1 LAFAFHFSI
10 IKKTKN
16 MVKYMQEIKDELT
29 DLKKGMVGNT
39 AIWAGQ
45 PVTAAQVQAA
55 IDAITAKSDEMDAAE
70 VLLQQ
75 KRAEGRNL
83 VEQYSPMVKQVT
95 TLATGL
101 HTTSPEKLGEY
112 GIDLPKTATTI
123 PVPAKAVIASLTDD
137 VDGEGFIIT
146 IQPLAN
152 ADTFEV
158 EKGMTAAADIT
169 TLATPFTYFKTSKKL
184 SFVDDDVLRGKRY
197 FYRVRGLNRNGYGE
211 WSEPVSRVQ

>member
-1 LAFAFHFSI
+1 MQD
-10 IKKTKN
+10 IK
-16 MVKYMQEIKDELT
+16 EELT
-29 DLKKGMVGNT
+29 ALKKGMVGNA

-45 PVTAAQVQAA
+45 PVTAAQVQTA
-55 IDAITAKSDEMDAAE
+55 IDAIDAKNDEMDAAE

-75 KRAEGRNL
+75 KRTEGRKL
-83 VEQYSPMVKQVT
+83 VEQYSPMAKLVS

-112 GIDLPKTATTI
+112 GIALPKAATTV

-158 EKGMTAAADIT
+158 EKGVTAAADVT
-169 TLATPFTYFKTSKKL
+169 TLATPFSFYKNSKKL

-197 FYRVRGLNRNGYGE
+197 FYRVRAFNRNGYGE

>member
-1 LAFAFHFSI
+1 
-10 IKKTKN
+10 
-16 MVKYMQEIKDELT
+16 MVKYLQEIKEELT
-29 DLKKGMVGNT
+29 ALKKGMVGNA

-45 PVTAAQVQAA
+45 PVTAAQVQTA
-55 IDAITAKSDEMDAAE
+55 IDAIDAKSDEMDAAE

-75 KRAEGRNL
+75 KRAEGRKL
-83 VEQYSPMVKQVT
+83 VEQFNPMVKQVS

-101 HTTSPEKLGEY
+101 HTISPEKLGEY
-112 GIDLPKTATTI
+112 GIDLPKNASTV
-123 PVPAKAVIASLTDD
+123 PVPAKAIIASLTDD

-158 EKGMTAAADIT
+158 EKGVTASPDVT
-169 TLATPFTYFKTSKKL
+169 TLATPFSFYKNSKKL

-197 FYRVRGLNRNGYGE
+197 FYRVRAFNRNGYGE
-211 WSEPVSRVQ
+211 WSESVSRVQ